1 MGSCN
6 LTQLTDNMRFGQYK
20 LLSEFVLAGYF
31 EEKKKVDYLKGVL
44 EPYAGLS
51 LRDLQKT
58 NPGLIIFPQDA
69 STYVDDVEDSMLFDL
84 RYSRKDQCTVLET
97 GNLMG
102 AFGIGDVHISIGSRF
117 DGEENKPYF
126 MRYLLLRVLGA
137 HVLDLPTHSSADPI
151 DELSIFLFPM
161 ALQKAL
167 AKGLFKA
174 YRRYEYNDA
183 NIKGP
188 IDIARQLRTNIPFRG
203 RVAYATRE
211 HTVDNPI
218 LQLARHAIEFIKSG
232 PYREILTSAGKD
244 VKEAVDQVVAATPSY
259 VRQQR
264 VKVINQNLR
273 PVRHPYFSE
282 YTMLQKISLQILRH
296 EKMSHGDGS
305 DKLSGIVFD
314 GAWLWEEYLNKVMQ
328 EGEGLMGGVLR
339 HPQNKKRGSEDRV
352 VYVYGDKDP
361 NGRISVRK
369 PIYPDFL
376 WKRDSSKRG
385 GQSWDV
391 VLDAKYKR
399 TLTERDG
406 RPRFNVAREDRYQ
419 MISYLHLTKA
429 QRGVFVCPMLHN
441 IKDNGLGN
449 EQSDQSDDDILI
461 KKADGNYYLE
471 GSLLGYG
478 GEIAVVPFAVPS
490 SDGCDFV
497 AFGDKMEIAEK
508 DFREKLKSV
517 VKVRKEQEDV
527 RDE

>member
-1 MGSCN
+1 MDSRI
-6 LTQLTDNMRFGQYK
+6 LTRLTDNMRYGQGMPLSDIVPTSLAADEHEKKIVALRK
-20 LLSEFVLAGYF
+20 LL
-31 EEKKKVDYLKGVL
+31 D
-44 EPYAGLS
+44 PYAGRSLS
-51 LRDLQKT
+51 ELKKDC
-58 NPGLIIFPQDA
+58 PGLIIFPQDA
-69 STYVDDVEDSMLFDL
+69 STYVDDVEESMLFDL
-84 RYSRKDQCTVLET
+84 RYSREKQCTVIET

-117 DGEENKPYF
+117 DGEENMGKPYF

-188 IDIARQLRTNIPFRG
+188 VDIARHLRTNIPFRG
-203 RVAYATRE
+203 RVAYVTRE

-232 PYREILTSAGKD
+232 PYREILISADKE

-264 VKVINQNLR
+264 VEVINQNLR

-314 GAWLWEEYLNKVMQ
+314 GAWLWEEYLNKVM
-328 EGEGLMGGVLR
+328 EKDGWMGGVLR
-339 HPQNKKRGSEDRV
+339 HPKNKQRENPIH
-352 VYVYGDKDP
+352 VYEGR
-361 NGRISVRK
+361 NGGNSKRK

-376 WKRDSSKRG
+376 WNRDPAKSD
-385 GQSWDV
+385 GQTWDV

-399 TLTERDG
+399 VFTESEG
-406 RPRFNVAREDRYQ
+406 RPRFSVAREDRYQ
-419 MISYLHLTKA
+419 MISYLHLTNA
-429 QRGVFVCPMLHN
+429 QLGVFVCPKAPN
-441 IKDNGLGN
+441 GDNVPAK
-449 EQSDQSDDDILI
+449 EYEDDLELV
-461 KKADGNYYLE
+461 AGNYYLE
-471 GSLLGYG
+471 GSLLGRG
-478 GEIAVVPFAVPS
+478 GKIAVVPFSVAS
-490 SDGCDFV
+490 SKENDFSQYV
-497 AFGDKMEIAEK
+497 KSMEAAEL
-508 DFREKLKSV
+508 DFCTKLMSV
-517 VKVRKEQEDV
+517 VMTSERKRQLQAN
-527 RDE
+527 

>member
-6 LTQLTDNMRFGQYK
+6 LTQLTDNMRFGQCK

-126 MRYLLLRVLGA
+126 MCYLLLRVLGA

-174 YRRYEYNDA
+174 YHRYEYNDA

-188 IDIARQLRTNIPFRG
+188 IDFARHLRTNIPFRG

-232 PYREILTSAGKD
+232 PYREILTSADKD

-273 PVRHPYFSE
+273 PVRHPYFNE
-282 YTMLQKISLQILRH
+282 YTMLQKISLQVLRH

-305 DKLSGIVFD
+305 DKLSGIVYD
-314 GAWLWEEYLNKVMQ
+314 GAWLWEEYLNKVMH
-328 EGEGLMGGVLR
+328 EGLKEGALK
-339 HPQNKKRGSEDRV
+339 HPQNKMSKDPIY
-352 VYVYGDKDP
+352 VYV
-361 NGRISVRK
+361 GRKGGNSKRR

-376 WKRDSSKRG
+376 WTSAPAKNDE
-385 GQSWDV
+385 QEWDV
-391 VLDAKYKR
+391 VLDAKYKKAFR
-399 TLTERDG
+399 EENG
-406 RPRFNVAREDRYQ
+406 KSRFAVAREDRYQ

-429 QRGVFVCPMLHN
+429 KLGVFICPMLPDEKGK
-441 IKDNGLGN
+441 IIAG
-449 EQSDQSDDDILI
+449 SSDDDDFEQL
-461 KKADGNYYLE
+461 DGNHYRE
-471 GSLLGYG
+471 GALLGHG
-478 GEIAVVPFAVPS
+478 GEIAVVPFSVPS
-490 SDGCDFV
+490 SKNCDFG
-497 AFGDKMEIAEK
+497 AYGDQIRAE
-508 DFREKLKSV
+508 EKHFCDTLKSV
-517 VKVRKEQEDV
+517 MKERKEQETV
-527 RDE
+527 RCE

>member
-20 LLSEFVLAGYF
+20 RLSEFALMEYP
-31 EEKKKVDYLKGVL
+31 EESKKVDYLKSVL
-44 EPYAGLS
+44 EPYAGMS

-58 NPGLIIFPQDA
+58 NPGLIIFPQDT

-84 RYSRKDQCTVLET
+84 RYSRKEQSTVLET

-102 AFGIGDVHISIGSRF
+102 AFGIGDVHASIGSRF
-117 DGEENKPYF
+117 DDNQDKPYF

-188 IDIARQLRTNIPFRG
+188 VDIARHLRTNIPFRG

-218 LQLARHAIEFIKSG
+218 LQLARHAIEFIKGG
-232 PYREILTSAGKD
+232 PYREILNSAAKD
-244 VKEAVDQVVAATPSY
+244 VKEAVDQVVSATPSY

-305 DKLSGIVFD
+305 DKLGGIVFD

-328 EGEGLMGGVLR
+328 ERLKEGALR
-339 HPQNKKRGSEDRV
+339 HPQNKRHLEPLHIYKPKSE
-352 VYVYGDKDP
+352 GGK
-361 NGRISVRK
+361 SRK

-376 WKRDSSKRG
+376 WCSDSSRDK

-399 TLTERDG
+399 AFQEENG
-406 RPRFNVAREDRYQ
+406 KSHFAVAREDRYQ

-429 QRGVFVCPMLHN
+429 KLGVFICPLSPDEKKQVSTDSSEEEDFEHV
-441 IKDNGLGN
+441 
-449 EQSDQSDDDILI
+449 DD
-461 KKADGNYYLE
+461 NYYRE
-471 GSLLGYG
+471 GLLLGCG
-478 GEIAVVPFAVPS
+478 GEIAVVPFSVPS
-490 SDGCDFV
+490 SKDCDFGKY
-497 AFGDKMEIAEK
+497 GDRMKAEE
-508 DFREKLKSV
+508 DHFCNTLKSV
-517 VKVRKEQEDV
+517 MKGREEKNVRYK
-527 RDE
+527 

>member
-1 MGSCN
+1 MASCN
-6 LTQLTDNMRFGQYK
+6 LTQLTDNMRYGQCK
-20 LLSEFVLAGYF
+20 PLSEIQIAGYPD
-31 EEKKKVDYLKGVL
+31 EKPKEKVDYLKSVL
-44 EPYAGLS
+44 AQYAGQS

-69 STYVDDVEDSMLFDL
+69 STYVDDVEKSMLFDL
-84 RYSRKDQCTVLET
+84 RYRPSDCPVIET

-117 DGEENKPYF
+117 DDTQDKPYF
-126 MRYLLLRVLGA
+126 MRYLLLRVLGVLGA
-137 HVLDLPTHSSADPI
+137 HVLDLPTYSSADPI

-188 IDIARQLRTNIPFRG
+188 IDIARHLRTNIPFRG

-232 PYREILTSAGKD
+232 PYREILTSADKD

-282 YTMLQKISLQILRH
+282 YTMLQKISLQVLRH

-314 GAWLWEEYLNKVMQ
+314 GAWLWEEYLNKVMH
-328 EGEGLMGGVLR
+328 EHLMEGVLR
-339 HPQNKKRGSEDRV
+339 HPQNKRHLGPLHIYEPRAKGGKS
-352 VYVYGDKDP
+352 
-361 NGRISVRK
+361 RK

-376 WKRDSSKRG
+376 WNLDSSQDK
-385 GQSWDV
+385 GQMWNV

-399 TLTERDG
+399 AFRGENG
-406 RPRFNVAREDRYQ
+406 KSRFDVAREDRYQ
-419 MISYLHLTKA
+419 MISYLHLTGA
-429 QRGVFVCPMLHN
+429 RLGLFVCPMSN
-441 IKDNGLGN
+441 AETDSVDKQIKENHEDELYCSENSEG
-449 EQSDQSDDDILI
+449 
-461 KKADGNYYLE
+461 KYYLE
-471 GSLLGYG
+471 GELLGHG
-478 GEIAVVPFAVPS
+478 GKIAVVPFSVPS
-490 SDGCDFV
+490 SNENGFV
-497 AFGDKMEIAEK
+497 QFGESMENAEK
-508 DFREKLKSV
+508 DFCEKLNSV
-517 VKVRKEQEDV
+517 MLECQGLKPFRAE
-527 RDE
+527 

>member
-1 MGSCN
+1 MDSSN
-6 LTQLTDNMRFGQYK
+6 LTQLTDNMRYGQCK
-20 LLSEFVLAGYF
+20 PLSEIQLAGYSD
-31 EEKKKVDYLKGVL
+31 EKQKEKVDYLKSVL
-44 EPYAGLS
+44 EQYAGQS
-51 LRDLQKT
+51 LRDLQKA
-58 NPGLIIFPQDA
+58 NPWLIIFPQDA
-69 STYVDDVEDSMLFDL
+69 STYVDDVEKAMLFEL
-84 RYSRKDQCTVLET
+84 RYSREKKCTVIET

-102 AFGIGDVHISIGSRF
+102 AFGVGDVHISIGSRF
-117 DGEENKPYF
+117 DGRENKDKPYF

-188 IDIARQLRTNIPFRG
+188 IDIARHLRTNIPFRG

-211 HTVDNPI
+211 QTVDNPI

-232 PYREILTSAGKD
+232 PYREILTSADKD

-282 YTMLQKISLQILRH
+282 YTMLQKISLQVLRH

-314 GAWLWEEYLNKVMQ
+314 GAWLWEEYLNKVM
-328 EGEGLMGGVLR
+328 EKDGRMGGVLR
-339 HPQNKKRGSEDRV
+339 HPKNKQRENPIH
-352 VYVYGDKDP
+352 VYEGR
-361 NGRISVRK
+361 NGGNSKRK

-376 WKRDSSKRG
+376 WSRDPVKSD
-385 GQSWDV
+385 GQTWDV

-399 TLTERDG
+399 AFTESGG
-406 RPRFNVAREDRYQ
+406 RPRFSVAREDRYQ
-419 MISYLHLTKA
+419 MISYLHLTNA
-429 QRGVFVCPMLHN
+429 QLGVFVCPKAPN
-441 IKDNGLGN
+441 GDNVPAK
-449 EQSDQSDDDILI
+449 EYEDDLELV
-461 KKADGNYYLE
+461 AGNYYLE
-471 GSLLGYG
+471 GSLLGRG
-478 GEIAVVPFAVPS
+478 GKIAVVPFSVAS
-490 SDGCDFV
+490 SKENDFSQYV
-497 AFGDKMEIAEK
+497 KSMEAAEL
-508 DFREKLKSV
+508 DFCTKLMSV
-517 VKVRKEQEDV
+517 MMTSEGKRQLQAN
-527 RDE
+527 

>member
-1 MGSCN
+1 MDSRI
-6 LTQLTDNMRFGQYK
+6 LTRLTDNMRYGQGAPLSGIVPTSLVADEREKKIEALRK
-20 LLSEFVLAGYF
+20 LL
-31 EEKKKVDYLKGVL
+31 D
-44 EPYAGLS
+44 PYAGRSLS
-51 LRDLQKT
+51 ELKKDC
-58 NPGLIIFPQDA
+58 PDLIIFPQDA
-69 STYVDDVEDSMLFDL
+69 STYVDDVEESMLFDL
-84 RYSRKDQCTVLET
+84 RYSREKQCTVIET

-117 DGEENKPYF
+117 DGEENMDKPYF

-137 HVLDLPTHSSADPI
+137 HVLDLPTHSSADPV

-161 ALQKAL
+161 ALQRAL

-174 YRRYEYNDA
+174 YRRYEYNDV

-188 IDIARQLRTNIPFRG
+188 VDIARHLRTNIPFRG

-232 PYREILTSAGKD
+232 PYREILTSADKD

-328 EGEGLMGGVLR
+328 ERLKEGALR
-339 HPQNKKRGSEDRV
+339 HPQNKRRLEPLHIYKPKSE
-352 VYVYGDKDP
+352 GGK
-361 NGRISVRK
+361 SRK

-376 WKRDSSKRG
+376 LSCDSSQDKE
-385 GQSWDV
+385 QTWNV

-399 TLTERDG
+399 AFREENG
-406 RPRFNVAREDRYQ
+406 KSRFDVAREDRYQ
-419 MISYLHLTKA
+419 MISYLHLTGA
-429 QRGVFVCPMLHN
+429 RLGLFVCPMSN
-441 IKDNGLGN
+441 DETDSVDKQIKENHEDELYCSENSEG
-449 EQSDQSDDDILI
+449 
-461 KKADGNYYLE
+461 KYYLE
-471 GSLLGYG
+471 GELLGHG
-478 GEIAVVPFAVPS
+478 GKIAVVPFSVPS
-490 SDGCDFV
+490 SNENGFV
-497 AFGDKMEIAEK
+497 QFGESMENAEK
-508 DFREKLKSV
+508 DFCEKLNSV
-517 VKVRKEQEDV
+517 MLECQGLKPFRAE
-527 RDE
+527 

>member
-1 MGSCN
+1 MASCN
-6 LTQLTDNMRFGQYK
+6 LTQLTDNMRYGQCK
-20 LLSEFVLAGYF
+20 PLSEIQIAGYPD
-31 EEKKKVDYLKGVL
+31 EKQKEKVDYLKSVL
-44 EPYAGLS
+44 GQYAGQS
-51 LRDLQKT
+51 LRDLQKA

-69 STYVDDVEDSMLFDL
+69 STYVDDVEKSMLFDL
-84 RYSRKDQCTVLET
+84 RYRPSDCPVIET

-102 AFGIGDVHISIGSRF
+102 VFGIGDVHISIGSRF
-117 DGEENKPYF
+117 DDTQDKPYF

-188 IDIARQLRTNIPFRG
+188 VDIARHLRTNIPFRG

-232 PYREILTSAGKD
+232 PYREILTSADKD

-328 EGEGLMGGVLR
+328 ERLKEGALR
-339 HPQNKKRGSEDRV
+339 HPQNKRHLEPLHIYKPKSE
-352 VYVYGDKDP
+352 G
-361 NGRISVRK
+361 GRSRK

-376 WKRDSSKRG
+376 WCSDSSRDK

-399 TLTERDG
+399 AFQEENG
-406 RPRFNVAREDRYQ
+406 KSHFAVAREDRYQ
-419 MISYLHLTKA
+419 MISYLHLTEAKL
-429 QRGVFVCPMLHN
+429 GVFICPLSPDEKKQVSTGSSEEEDFDHV
-441 IKDNGLGN
+441 
-449 EQSDQSDDDILI
+449 DD
-461 KKADGNYYLE
+461 NYYRE
-471 GSLLGYG
+471 GVLLGCG
-478 GEIAVVPFAVPS
+478 GEIAVVPFSVPS
-490 SDGCDFV
+490 SKDCDFGKY
-497 AFGDKMEIAEK
+497 GDRMKVEE
-508 DFREKLKSV
+508 DHFCNTLKSV
-517 VKVRKEQEDV
+517 MKGREEKMN
-527 RDE
+527 RR

>member
-1 MGSCN
+1 MDSRN

-20 LLSEFVLAGYF
+20 RLSEFAFMEYP
-31 EEKKKVDYLKGVL
+31 EETKKVDYLKSVL
-44 EPYAGLS
+44 EPYAGMS
-51 LRDLQKT
+51 LRDLQKS

-69 STYVDDVEDSMLFDL
+69 STYVDDIEDSMLFDL
-84 RYSRKDQCTVLET
+84 RYSRKEQSTVLET

-102 AFGIGDVHISIGSRF
+102 AFGIGDVHVSIGSRF
-117 DGEENKPYF
+117 DDNQDKPYF
-126 MRYLLLRVLGA
+126 MRYLLLRVLGAGA

-188 IDIARQLRTNIPFRG
+188 VDIARHLRTNIPFRG

-218 LQLARHAIEFIKSG
+218 LQLARHAIEFIKSS
-232 PYREILTSAGKD
+232 PYREILTSADKD

-314 GAWLWEEYLNKVMQ
+314 GAWLWEEYLNTVMQ
-328 EGEGLMGGVLR
+328 ERFKEGVLR
-339 HPQNKKRGSEDRV
+339 HPKNKNRSDPIHI
-352 VYVYGDKDP
+352 YGPESKP
-361 NGRISVRK
+361 RK

-376 WKRDSSKRG
+376 WCSDSFRDK
-385 GQSWDV
+385 GQEWNV
-391 VLDAKYKR
+391 VVDAKYKR
-399 TLTERDG
+399 AFREENG
-406 RPRFNVAREDRYQ
+406 KARFAVAREDRYQ
-419 MISYLHLTKA
+419 MISYLHLTGAKL
-429 QRGVFVCPMLHN
+429 GVFICPMSSN
-441 IKDNGLGN
+441 EN
-449 EQSDQSDDDILI
+449 EQVSTGLSEEGDFEKS
-461 KKADGNYYLE
+461 DGNYYCE
-471 GSLLGYG
+471 GSLLGCG
-478 GEIAVVPFAVPS
+478 GEITVVPFSVPS
-490 SDGCDFV
+490 SKDCDFGKY
-497 AFGDKMEIAEK
+497 GDQMKVEE
-508 DFREKLKSV
+508 DNFCDTLKSV
-517 VKVRKEQEDV
+517 LERWEDIGNV
-527 RDE
+527 